1 MKERTQE
8 DEILERAIE
17 IAASRVQF
25 YEDAHS
31 EETRRRK
38 SAETKV
44 AELEAENA
52 RLRKWLDRVHPD
64 NRYSVN
70 DLDDMLM
77 RDPNGNWLTITTVM
91 NALGAEHE

>member
-17 IAASRVQF
+17 IAASRVKF

-38 SAETKV
+38 SAEVKV
-44 AELEAENA
+44 AELEAENKQ
-52 RLRKWLDRVHPD
+52 LRGVLRRDGD
-64 NRYSVN
+64 GYQALMSVS
-70 DLDDMLM
+70 
-77 RDPNGNWLTITTVM
+77 NGIDSPGLVSM
-91 NALGAEHE
+91 ALSAIRQWDAAFRSCA